1 MPGHMTRTW
10 MAESSESNLKG
21 AYDYRGAYNWATSS
35 YSLDYSVV
43 QDINKMVTA
52 PWGWYFIPTNKEKW
66 EDPGNDSW
74 YKEQYCV
81 LTFDSKSDLI
91 QALLSTGKRL

>member
-1 MPGHMTRTW
+1 
-10 MAESSESNLKG
+10 
-21 AYDYRGAYNWATSS
+21 
-35 YSLDYSVV
+35 
-43 QDINKMVTA
+43 MVTA